1 MFASRPFGPYL
12 AYLDL
17 TFADLEPVW
26 GHLGARLGYLGP
38 ISAPSWASV
47 APLLGYLGQSWGCLG
62 VMLGHLQLI
71 WKASWAILC
80 HLRAPF
86 HLNQRF
92 WTHLEPPWS
101 PLGPILAHVGPNWG
115 PFRSLFH
122 ITLGLSREIF
132 FAQSSNTRWIAILL
146 SADGDPQGKGGTP
159 NTNQDA

>member
-86 HLNQRF
+86 HLI
-92 WTHLEPPWS
+92 WPVWAH
-101 PLGPILAHVGPNWG
+101 LGPSWSHLRPIFAHVGLHWG
-115 PFRSLFH
+115 QFRSLLY
-122 ITLGLSREIF
+122 TNLGPMLEH
-132 FAQSSNTRWIAILL
+132 LL
-146 SADGDPQGKGGTP
+146 RSVQPQPANIKRGGGGASP
-159 NTNQDA
+159 QAFSINRDI